1 MRSAF
6 ALAGRMA
13 RVRLLT
19 QGVLALASGKAER
32 PWAMCFCPFGA
43 CHLGVLKRPPHPTRH
58 INAPLNKYP
67 HTLHRFS
74 RHSRS
79 LNSNDRRLRLPLA
92 VAPDA
97 RRHVARVVQ
106 PHHCDERE
114 RYAARSLYTCSHD
127 GPLRALREW
136 AQRVDGALHARPT
149 EGRHR
154 RSGDSLR
161 RAALSAHRHQ
171 HDSPA
176 LLPFDAHPPTGE
188 RLLLRHRRRQLALRR
203 KRNRPTLL
211 RPQRQRRLALPT
223 CRHVAD
229 ARRRRSDEPQSISVP
244 MDGCQSAVG
253 DVAGC
258 GRNLT
263 ISTPHHN
270 NTTPSHHPNTSTPHH
285 NTTSTPQHNNTPTY
299 LNISTPHHNNTTP
312 PQHNT
317 PPFPPKT
324 SAATIRFASIR
335 S

>member
-1 MRSAF
+1 MN
-6 ALAGRMA
+6 L
-13 RVRLLT
+13 
-19 QGVLALASGKAER
+19 QGVSGTSLSFCTTSSRGLR
-32 PWAMCFCPFGA
+32 P
-43 CHLGVLKRPPHPTRH
+43 LPHPTRH
-58 INAPLNKYP
+58 IHAPLTTYP

-79 LNSNDRRLRLPLA
+79 LNSNGWRLRLPLA

-106 PHHCDERE
+106 PHYCDERE

-136 AQRVDGALHARPT
+136 AQRVDSALHARPA

-154 RSGDSLR
+154 RSSDSLR

-176 LLPFDAHPPTGE
+176 LLPFDAHPPPGE
-188 RLLLRHRRRQLALRR
+188 RLLLRLRRRQFALRR

-211 RPQRQRRLALPT
+211 RPQRQRRLALST

-253 DVAGC
+253 AVAGC
-258 GRNLT
+258 RRNLN
-263 ISTPHHN
+263 ISTQQHH
-270 NTTPSHHPNTSTPHH
+270 TTSTQQHLNTSTQQHH
-285 NTTSTPQHNNTPTY
+285 TTSTP
-299 LNISTPHHNNTTP
+299 ST
-312 PQHNT
+312 
-317 PPFPPKT
+317 PFPPKT

>member
-1 MRSAF
+1 MN
-6 ALAGRMA
+6 L
-13 RVRLLT
+13 
-19 QGVLALASGKAER
+19 QGVSGTSLS
-32 PWAMCFCPFGA
+32 FCTTSNRGLRSLPQ
-43 CHLGVLKRPPHPTRH
+43 LTRH

-106 PHHCDERE
+106 SHHCDERE

-127 GPLRALREW
+127 GSLRSLREW

-154 RSGDSLR
+154 RSSDSLR

-171 HDSPA
+171 HDSPT
-176 LLPFDAHPPTGE
+176 LLPFDAHPPPGE
-188 RLLLRHRRRQLALRR
+188 RQLLRHRRRQFALRR

-211 RPQRQRRLALPT
+211 RPQRQRRMALPA

-244 MDGCQSAVG
+244 MDGCQPAVG

-258 GRNLT
+258 GRNRNISTPQHNT
-263 ISTPHHN
+263 ISPPHHN
-270 NTTPSHHPNTSTPHH
+270 NTPTYLDI
-285 NTTSTPQHNNTPTY
+285 STPQHNNTTY
-299 LNISTPHHNNTTP
+299 LNISTSQPLS
-312 PQHNT
+312 
-317 PPFPPKT
+317 PPKT
-324 SAATIRFASIR
+324 SAATLRFASIR

>member
-1 MRSAF
+1 MN
-6 ALAGRMA
+6 L
-13 RVRLLT
+13 
-19 QGVLALASGKAER
+19 QGVSGTSLSFYTTSSRGLR
-32 PWAMCFCPFGA
+32 P
-43 CHLGVLKRPPHPTRH
+43 LPHPTRH
-58 INAPLNKYP
+58 IHAPLTTYP

-114 RYAARSLYTCSHD
+114 GYAARCLYTCSHD

-149 EGRHR
+149 EGRH
-154 RSGDSLR
+154 
-161 RAALSAHRHQ
+161 Q
-171 HDSPA
+171 HDSPT
-176 LLPFDAHPPTGE
+176 LLPFDAHPPPGE
-188 RLLLRHRRRQLALRR
+188 RQLLRHRRQQLALRR

-229 ARRRRSDEPQSISVP
+229 ARRRRGDEPQSLSVP
-244 MDGCQSAVG
+244 MDGCQPAVG

-258 GRNLT
+258 RRNLN
-263 ISTPHHN
+263 ISTPQHN
-270 NTTPSHHPNTSTPHH
+270 NTTP
-285 NTTSTPQHNNTPTY
+285 PQHPNTPTY
-299 LNISTPHHNNTTP
+299 LNISTPST
-312 PQHNT
+312 
-317 PPFPPKT
+317 PFPPKT

>member
-1 MRSAF
+1 MN
-6 ALAGRMA
+6 L
-13 RVRLLT
+13 
-19 QGVLALASGKAER
+19 QGVSGTSLS
-32 PWAMCFCPFGA
+32 FCTTSSRG
-43 CHLGVLKRPPHPTRH
+43 LGSLPHPTRH

-79 LNSNDRRLRLPLA
+79 LNSNGRRLRLPLA
-92 VAPDA
+92 VTPDA

-127 GPLRALREW
+127 GPLRTLRER

-229 ARRRRSDEPQSISVP
+229 ARRRRNDEPQSISVP
-244 MDGCQSAVG
+244 MDGCQPAVG
-253 DVAGC
+253 AVAGC

-270 NTTPSHHPNTSTPHH
+270 NTTPSQHPNTSTPQH
-285 NTTSTPQHNNTPTY
+285 NTTSTPQHNNTPTS
-299 LNISTPHHNNTTP
+299 LQPL
-312 PQHNT
+312 
-317 PPFPPKT
+317 FPPKT

>member
-1 MRSAF
+1 MN
-6 ALAGRMA
+6 L
-13 RVRLLT
+13 
-19 QGVLALASGKAER
+19 QGVSGTSLSFCTTSSRGLR
-32 PWAMCFCPFGA
+32 P
-43 CHLGVLKRPPHPTRH
+43 LQHPTRH
-58 INAPLNKYP
+58 IHAPHTTYP
-67 HTLHRFS
+67 HTLHHFS
-74 RHSRS
+74 RHSHG

-127 GPLRALREW
+127 GPLRALRER
-136 AQRVDGALHARPT
+136 AQRVDGALHARPA

-154 RSGDSLR
+154 RSSDSLR

-176 LLPFDAHPPTGE
+176 LLPFDAHPPPDE
-188 RLLLRHRRRQLALRR
+188 RLLLRHRRRQFALRR

-229 ARRRRSDEPQSISVP
+229 TRRRRNDEPQSLSVP

-258 GRNLT
+258 GRNLN
-263 ISTPHHN
+263 ISTPQHL
-270 NTTPSHHPNTSTPHH
+270 NTSTPQH
-285 NTTSTPQHNNTPTY
+285 NTISPPQHNNTPTY
-299 LNISTPHHNNTTP
+299 LNISTPST
-312 PQHNT
+312 
-317 PPFPPKT
+317 PFPPKT

>member
-1 MRSAF
+1 MNLQKRIGYKPFFCTTSSRG
-6 ALAGRMA
+6 LRP
-13 RVRLLT
+13 LL
-19 QGVLALASGKAER
+19 
-32 PWAMCFCPFGA
+32 
-43 CHLGVLKRPPHPTRH
+43 HPTRH
-58 INAPLNKYP
+58 INAPLTTYP

-79 LNSNDRRLRLPLA
+79 LNSNRRLRLPLA

-114 RYAARSLYTCSHD
+114 GYAARSLYTCSHD
-127 GPLRALREW
+127 GPLRALRER
-136 AQRVDGALHARPT
+136 AQRVDSTLHARPT
-149 EGRHR
+149 EGRYR

-176 LLPFDAHPPTGE
+176 LLPFDAHPPPGE
-188 RLLLRHRRRQLALRR
+188 RMLLRHRRRQFALRR

-211 RPQRQRRLALPT
+211 RPQRQRRMALPT

-263 ISTPHHN
+263 IST
-270 NTTPSHHPNTSTPHH
+270 SHHPNKTPQHHTSTSQHH
-285 NTTSTPQHNNTPTY
+285 NTTQHHC
-299 LNISTPHHNNTTP
+299 ISQHLNTTTSLQP
-312 PQHNT
+312 LS
-317 PPFPPKT
+317 PPKT
-324 SAATIRFASIR
+324 SAATLRFASIR